1 MSTLTINANF
11 GKWVREP
18 HKKKRFID
26 KNIVGI
32 KVSGLEW
39 PKDERQ
45 IRLRLQEYKPAHDYT
60 LQAYEVTKIE
70 DDPISVI

>member
-18 HKKKRFID
+18 HKKRRFVE

-32 KVSGLEW
+32 MVSGFEW

-45 IRLRLQEYKPAHDYT
+45 IRLRLQEYKPAHDYV
-60 LQAYEVTKIE
+60 LQGYFVAKIE
-70 DDPISVI
+70 EDDISVI